1 MTETINNIWNALIM
15 PNELVLK
22 IITSLLTFLEAYV
35 TMNLFTTILNVKP
48 NKKQQLYYVLTISI
62 TTIISR
68 CFIPIPYGTFF
79 NILVVFLSVL
89 FIFKLPAIQSI
100 VAVLIPFIF
109 SVLFESMLSKVFVLF
124 FDITYEYASTIPIYR
139 IIFMLVIYAI
149 IYITYQLCKKLN
161 INVTILDGID
171 KKSKKTLISMLLL
184 FMITLCMQLYLIYFY
199 SDTLPT
205 VITLISMLVLIA
217 YFYISFY
224 SLSKT
229 MKLSQ
234 VTEDNRTLQLYNHT
248 LSVLHDDIR
257 AFKHDFNNIVQ
268 AIGGYV
274 ATNDINGLA
283 IYYKDLLEDCQTV
296 NNLTTLSPEVIN
308 NPSVYS
314 ILASKYHLADDKG
327 IKINLDI
334 FLDINKLNI
343 KIYELT
349 RILGI
354 LLDNAIEAAE
364 ECEKRI
370 INVEFKIDPLRHR
383 QLIIIENTFKNK
395 DINTEIIFKKSH
407 TSKENHSG
415 LGLWEV
421 RQLLKRNNN
430 LNLYTTKNDEFF
442 IQQLEI
448 YNIDN

>member
-1 MTETINNIWNALIM
+1 MTETINNIWNVLIM
-15 PNELVLK
+15 PNDMAIKL
-22 IITSLLTFLEAYV
+22 ISFLSFIESYV
-35 TMNLFTTILNVKP
+35 TMLLFTTILNVSTTR
-48 NKKQQLYYVLTISI
+48 KQRISYVLIVSI
-62 TTIISR
+62 TGTFFR
-68 CFIPIPYGTFF
+68 WFIPIPFST
-79 NILVVFLSVL
+79 FLSL
-89 FIFKLPAIQSI
+89 LTMFLSILIIFKLPVIKSI
-100 VAVLIPFIF
+100 VALIFPFILT
-109 SVLFESMLSKVFVLF
+109 VLFESILSKVFVLF

-139 IIFMLVIYAI
+139 IVFMLVIYAI
-149 IYITYQLCKKLN
+149 IYITYRLCKKLN

-184 FMITLCMQLYLIYFY
+184 FMTTLCMQLYLIYFY

-229 MKLSQ
+229 MKLAKAL
-234 VTEDNRTLQLYNHT
+234 EDKETLELYNHT
-248 LSVLHDDIR
+248 LNKLHDDIR

-274 ATNDINGLA
+274 ASNDINGLA

-308 NPSVYS
+308 NPSVHNL
-314 ILASKYHLADDKG
+314 LASKYHLADEKG

-343 KIYELT
+343 TVYDLT

-370 INVEFKIDPLRHR
+370 VNIEFKIDPLRHR

-395 DINTEIIFKKSH
+395 DVNIEAIYKKTH

-415 LGLWEV
+415 FGLWEV
-421 RQLLKRNNN
+421 RQILKRNNN
-430 LNLYTTKNDEFF
+430 LNLYTTKNNEFF

-448 YNIDN
+448 YDIVN

>member
-1 MTETINNIWNALIM
+1 MTEIINNIRNALII
-15 PNELVLK
+15 PNALAIDL
-22 IITSLLTFLEAYV
+22 ISFLGFIESYV
-35 TMNLFTTILNVKP
+35 AMLLFTTILNVP
-48 NKKQQLYYVLTISI
+48 TTRKQRLSYVLIFSI
-62 TTIISR
+62 TGILMKL
-68 CFIPIPYGTFF
+68 FIPMPYSTFLCL
-79 NILVVFLSVL
+79 LVNFLSIH
-89 FIFKLPAIQSI
+89 FILKIPVMKSI
-100 VAVLIPFIF
+100 VALIIPLILT
-109 SVLFESMLSKVFVLF
+109 VLFESILSKIFIIIF
-124 FDITYEYASTIPIYR
+124 EITYEYASTIPIYR
-139 IIFMLVIYAI
+139 IVFTLVIYAI
-149 IYITYQLCKKLN
+149 IYITYRLCKKLN
-161 INVTILDGID
+161 INVTILDDID

-184 FMITLCMQLYLIYFY
+184 FTTTLCMQLYLIYFY

-229 MKLSQ
+229 MKLAKAL
-234 VTEDNRTLQLYNHT
+234 EDKETLELYNNT
-248 LSVLHDDIR
+248 LNKLHDDIR

-274 ATNDINGLA
+274 ASNDINGLA
-283 IYYKDLLEDCQTV
+283 VYYKDLLEDCQTV

-308 NPSVYS
+308 NPSVHNL
-314 ILASKYHLADDKG
+314 LASKYHLADEKG

-370 INVEFKIDPLRHR
+370 INIEFKIDPLRHR

-421 RQLLKRNNN
+421 RQILKRNNN
-430 LNLYTTKNDEFF
+430 LNLYTTKNNEFF

-448 YNIDN
+448 YDIVN

>member
-1 MTETINNIWNALIM
+1 MTETINNIWNVLIM
-15 PNELVLK
+15 PNELGIKFV
-22 IITSLLTFLEAYV
+22 SFLGFIESYV
-35 TMNLFTTILNVKP
+35 TMLLFTTILNVSTTR
-48 NKKQQLYYVLTISI
+48 KQRLSYVLIFSI
-62 TTIISR
+62 TGILAKL
-68 CFIPIPYGTFF
+68 FIPMPYSTFLCL
-79 NILVVFLSVL
+79 LVNFLSIHFILKIPAMKSIIALIIPLILTVL
-89 FIFKLPAIQSI
+89 CESI
-100 VAVLIPFIF
+100 
-109 SVLFESMLSKVFVLF
+109 LSKVFVIV
-124 FDITYEYASTIPIYR
+124 FDMTYEYASTIPIYR
-139 IIFMLVIYAI
+139 IVFMLLIYAI
-149 IYITYQLCKKLN
+149 IYITYRLCKKSN
-161 INVTILDGID
+161 INITILDDID
-171 KKSKKTLISMLLL
+171 KKSKKTLISMFLL
-184 FMITLCMQLYLIYFY
+184 FFVALCMQLYLIYFY

-229 MKLSQ
+229 MKLAKAL
-234 VTEDNRTLQLYNHT
+234 EDKETLELYNHT
-248 LSVLHDDIR
+248 LNKLHDDIR

-274 ATNDINGLA
+274 ASNDINGLA

-308 NPSVYS
+308 NPSVHNL
-314 ILASKYHLADDKG
+314 LASKYHLADEKG

-343 KIYELT
+343 TVYDLT

-370 INVEFKIDPLRHR
+370 VNIEFKIDPLRHR

-395 DINTEIIFKKSH
+395 DVNIEAIYKKTH

-415 LGLWEV
+415 FGLWEV
-421 RQLLKRNNN
+421 RQMLKRNNN
-430 LNLYTTKNDEFF
+430 LNLYTTKNNEFF

-448 YNIDN
+448 YDIVN